1 MPHTNHPHK
10 AHHKQHHHDS
20 AAHQLHHIDEAAS
33 HALEHLKKGEV
44 DIAKDIIAHLISSAE
59 ALEAHVEHL

>member
-1 MPHTNHPHK
+1 MPHTHT
-10 AHHKQHHHDS
+10 ARHKQHHHDS

-44 DIAKDIIAHLISSAE
+44 EVAKDIITHLISSVE
-59 ALEAHVEHL
+59 ALEAHAVHL